1 MDEYDNNLLYGF
13 ARGKEGSCLILAD
26 FNKGKVMASGYLPN
40 VEDFKVD
47 NRDNATLS
55 VCGHNGNNNYVKIL
69 RYGHGQW

>member
-1 MDEYDNNLLYGF
+1 M
-13 ARGKEGSCLILAD
+13 ILAD